1 MIELPEARTLAN
13 QISDTF
19 GSKLILSAMANASP
33 HKFAWYHGD
42 PTGYGALLA
51 GLRVER
57 AVAHGGM
64 VQVVASGGG
73 RLLFTDGIALRLVPA
88 GERRPAKHQL
98 LVEFD
103 DGTAMA
109 ASVQMYGGVW
119 AYREGDFHN
128 PYFDTACGKPSPL
141 SNEFD
146 AAYFAGLLHDDTVR
160 SKSAKA
166 FLATEQRVPGLGNG
180 VLQDILWNAR
190 INPRRSISSLSRH
203 QLDGLFESVKTRL
216 HAMTELGGRDT
227 ERDLFGETGGY
238 VTRMSKYTADLP
250 CPGCGGT
257 ITKEAYL
264 GGSVYYCPNCQPV
277 R

>member
-1 MIELPEARTLAN
+1 MIELPEANTLAR
-13 QISDTF
+13 QITDTLA
-19 GSKLILSAMANASP
+19 GKLIASAVANSSP

-42 PTGYGALLA
+42 PAAYAALLPGA
-51 GLRVER
+51 RIEQ
-57 AVAHGGM
+57 AVPCGGM
-64 VQVVASGGG
+64 VQIMAGDI
-73 RLLFTDGIALRLVPA
+73 RLLFTDGVALRFVPA

-103 DGTAMA
+103 DGTALA
-109 ASVQMYGGVW
+109 ASVQMYGGLW

-128 PYFDTACGKPSPL
+128 PYFDVACEKPSPL
-141 SNEFD
+141 TDEFD
-146 AAYFAGLLHDDTVR
+146 SDYFAGLLNTDGAA

-190 INPRRSISSLSRH
+190 INPRRSMSSLSNS
-203 QLDGLFESVKTRL
+203 QLDNLFNSVKTTLR
-216 HAMTELGGRDT
+216 AMTELGGRDT
-227 ERDLFGETGGY
+227 EKNLFGETGGY
-238 VTRMSKYTADLP
+238 ITQMSKNTASLP
-250 CPGCGGT
+250 CPGCGGA

-264 GGSVYYCPNCQPV
+264 GGSVYYCPNCQPI